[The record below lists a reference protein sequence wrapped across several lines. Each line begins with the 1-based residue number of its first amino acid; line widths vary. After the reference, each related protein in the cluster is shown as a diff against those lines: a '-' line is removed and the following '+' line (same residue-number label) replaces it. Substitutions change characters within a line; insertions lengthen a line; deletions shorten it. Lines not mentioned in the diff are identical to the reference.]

1 MGGVWERVEGEIE
14 SMGEA
19 SWEAIVAVLAGADG
33 DLGSRNGG
41 AANGE
46 KWVTSRAMKQIA
58 RMG

>member
-1 MGGVWERVEGEIE
+1 MWERVEGEIE

-46 KWVTSRAMKQIA
+46 KWMTSRAMKQIA